1 MIDLQNVIL
10 EMIAKGESLGDTAD
24 RLCLEVERL
33 IPDAVC
39 SVATIDADGRL
50 NSLAAPSLP
59 RAYSDALQAV
69 PIGPQVG
76 TCGAAAFHGRDVITE
91 DIRADPSWEGYRHLA
106 LPYGLLACWSHP
118 IFDAQGTVIATFG
131 FYYRQCRTP
140 TAHEHELAEQCA
152 RLCTIAL
159 DRHRRVLEHQRRA
172 TIDDLTGLLN
182 RSAFD
187 AALTQLDCTVPGAWA
202 LAVLDLDNLKVV
214 NDTFGHAAG
223 DCLLQHVAKRLQ
235 QVARPEKVYR
245 LGGDEFAVILTHDD
259 MLRDLDATAAAYLEA
274 LSPNADCGG
283 NVIGPRATIGL
294 AVLAAGDRTAERV
307 RQNADFALYHAKET
321 GRGGYVRYWPG
332 IGTRM
337 TRRLTAVREV
347 DAALREDRIEAHYQ
361 PIVRIETG
369 EIVGLEALCR
379 MRLGQKLLTAAA
391 FHEATTDAQIA
402 SALTE
407 RMMRLVAADLRSW
420 LTAGIPLQHVS
431 INVSSADFHGL
442 TILPTVLEVF
452 GREDVPLKH
461 VILEVTE
468 LVYMA
473 DDAGVVQKAVAKLRK
488 AGLEVALDDFGTG
501 YASLTHLMTV
511 PVDYIKIDKSFVDR
525 IVDHMP
531 SIAIVEGMV
540 GIAHKLGIRVV
551 AEGVETSAQARQLL
565 ALGCTMAQGYFYS
578 PAVSAV
584 EAASMMRASAEGL
597 ADPTPQAK
605 WRVL

>member
-10 EMIAKGESLGDTAD
+10 EMIAKGESLSDTAE
-24 RLCLEVERL
+24 RLCREVERL
-33 IPDAVC
+33 IPDAIC
-39 SVATIDADGRL
+39 SILTVDAEGRL
-50 NSLAAPSLP
+50 ESLAAPSLP
-59 RAYSDALQAV
+59 QTYADAIAGIA
-69 PIGPQVG
+69 IGPHVG
-76 TCGAAAFHGRDVITE
+76 TCGAAAFHGRDMVSE
-91 DIRADPSWEGYRHLA
+91 DIRNDPSWDGYRDLVVPA
-106 LPYGLLACWSHP
+106 GFLACWSHP
-118 IFDAQGTVIATFG
+118 IFDAQDRVIATFA
-131 FYYRQCRTP
+131 FYYR
-140 TAHEHELAEQCA
+140 EHRGPSERERAMAEQCA

-159 DRHRRVLEHQRRA
+159 DRHRRVLEHHRRA

-187 AALTQLDCTVPGAWA
+187 AALTRLDCAIPGAWA
-202 LAVLDLDNLKVV
+202 LAVIDLDNLKVV

-223 DCLLQHVAKRLQ
+223 DTLLQHVAARLERA
-235 QVARPEKVYR
+235 ARPESVYR
-245 LGGDEFAVILTHDD
+245 LGGDEFAVILTHESS
-259 MLRDLDATAAAYLEA
+259 LHDLDATVTAYLAA

-294 AVLAAGDRTAERV
+294 AVLASGDRTAERV

-361 PIVRIETG
+361 PIIRIETG

-379 MRLGQKLLTAAA
+379 MRLGQNLVTAAA

-407 RMMRLVAADLRSW
+407 RMMQLVAADLRSW
-420 LTAGIPLQHVS
+420 LNAGIPFQHVS
-431 INVSSADFHGL
+431 VNVSSADFHGL
-442 TILPTVLEVF
+442 TILPTVLETF
-452 GREDVPLKH
+452 GRENVPLKH

-473 DDAGVVQKAVAKLRK
+473 DDAGVVQKAVARLRK

-511 PVDYIKIDKSFVDR
+511 PVDYIKIDKTFVDR

-531 SIAIVEGMV
+531 SIAIVEGMI

-551 AEGVETSAQARQLL
+551 AEGVETSEQARQLL
-565 ALGCTMAQGYFYS
+565 ALGCTMAQGFFYS
-578 PAVSAV
+578 PAVSAI
-584 EAASMMRASAEGL
+584 EAGAMMLASAEGVAEPL
-597 ADPTPQAK
+597 PNAK
-605 WRVL
+605 WRVV